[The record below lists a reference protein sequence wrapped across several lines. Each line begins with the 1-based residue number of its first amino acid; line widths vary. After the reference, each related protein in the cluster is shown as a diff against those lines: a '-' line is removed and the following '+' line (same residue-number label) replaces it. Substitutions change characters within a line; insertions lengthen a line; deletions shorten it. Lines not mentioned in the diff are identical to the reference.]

1 MELLIFGNV
10 SITLLDLPGYA
21 YAYAHTHILSGFAI
35 LGMHT
40 GTRVFRSCNGMHS
53 IGKHRYNVNNINKHC
68 DKLCS

>member
-1 MELLIFGNV
+1 MLLARFVSGTIVGTRVHRRDMDLLIFGIV

-40 GTRVFRSCNGMHS
+40 GIPVMRW
-53 IGKHRYNVNNINKHC
+53 YA
-68 DKLCS
+68 

>member
-1 MELLIFGNV
+1 MDLLIFGIV

-40 GTRVFRSCNGMHS
+40 GIPVMQW
-53 IGKHRYNVNNINKHC
+53 YA
-68 DKLCS
+68 